1 MAFALIAISV
11 TTFLITIKNISV
23 EYKQYNTVDYGY
35 LNWKE
40 DNKTEEKEIKNN
52 TSVSIDSK
60 YKDNPIEIYNNKI
73 EGFQDVTGEYPQIRG
88 LINKEIEKKINED
101 IYSRCANELVKIR
114 EEKITYDVMANFGNV
129 ISIFVHSNYYND
141 NIYIGLNYDLTTGK
155 RLEFKDIFISDADIN
170 NILRKAVYE
179 RYILNS
185 INASKEAVFVEEDFT
200 KICQELFNYDFEFYF
215 SNNTIYILNFD
226 IHINML
232 ENSNA
237 IGIYNRFL
245 IEENI
250 YEKSNNNEE
259 KYIYFNAYKG
269 YGGIKKEEEN
279 LYIVY
284 KYVED
289 GEDEDINKLIQKII
303 SNELTE
309 DKLYARKNRNKTI
322 VMIYECFGYDY
333 EDRLE
338 INSNKEI
345 IETIIIDKN
354 YLEAF
359 LAGAVRAE
367 ISDNSMLGK
376 GKFNKYEIYKDE
388 VNFKYKTSIYSYK
401 VGTLGLISRNVYDVM
416 LLGEI

>member
-1 MAFALIAISV
+1 
-11 TTFLITIKNISV
+11 
-23 EYKQYNTVDYGY
+23 
-35 LNWKE
+35 
-40 DNKTEEKEIKNN
+40 
-52 TSVSIDSK
+52 
-60 YKDNPIEIYNNKI
+60 
-73 EGFQDVTGEYPQIRG
+73 

-345 IETIIIDKN
+345 IETIIKDKN

>member
-40 DNKTEEKEIKNN
+40 DNKTEDKVIKNN

-376 GKFNKYEIYKDE
+376 GKFNEYEIYKDE

-401 VGTLGLISRNVYDVM
+401 VGALELINRNVYDVM